1 MRMPKPKGQSG
12 VTLVELLLVIVVIGF
27 VMAAAAS
34 FLSFGTRTF
43 SISSSQAKVQQ
54 EARLAT
60 TMVSQDLRTAIEV
73 ALYTAGTKPTPAA
86 DQYMVERLGA
96 TPPYALQFTRPGVGI
111 QTTDYVFTNLTFG
124 VTTGPNSRKFVT
136 MNATGTDRGR
146 QYTIDSS
153 MLLEND
159 FSALAD
165 TTDMTVIIF
174 RR

>member
-1 MRMPKPKGQSG
+1 M
-12 VTLVELLLVIVVIGF
+12 TLVELLLVIVVIGF
-27 VMAAAAS
+27 VMAAAVS

-43 SISSSQAKVQQ
+43 SISSSQARVQQ
-54 EARLAT
+54 EARLAA

-73 ALYTAGTKPTPAA
+73 ALYTSATKPVPAA
-86 DQYMVERLGA
+86 DQYVVERLGNA
-96 TPPYALQFTRPGVGI
+96 PPYALQYTRPGIGI
-111 QTTDYVFTNLTFG
+111 QTTDYLFANLAFG

-136 MNATGTDRGR
+136 MDATGADRGR

-159 FSALAD
+159 FPALAD